1 MRHQVIA
8 GLCFAIVIALFARAN
23 GYNVKYGGGSLSDA
37 KAGTELKMY
46 IDAYQ
51 VRFVKDDAQLAKIPA
66 STITK
71 ISYGQDVN
79 GRSTAVNLTWAN
91 GNQESRLAVQCDN
104 NDYRGV
110 LAGLE
115 SISGKKAVNSESM
128 GVKN

>member
-51 VRFVKDDAQLAKIPA
+51 VRFVKDDAQLAKIPPRLSLKSA
-66 STITK
+66 TARMST
-71 ISYGQDVN
+71 GEAQP
-79 GRSTAVNLTWAN
+79 
-91 GNQESRLAVQCDN
+91 
-104 NDYRGV
+104 
-110 LAGLE
+110 
-115 SISGKKAVNSESM
+115 
-128 GVKN
+128 